1 MLLDLTTPGDEQHF
15 NSISQGENMKNKV
28 ILSALVITLGLAQ
41 TGIADNAD
49 YQNSNAKAVFVMTN
63 GAERNEVLSYRRQ
76 GDGSLKREGVFRT
89 GGRGSGGTTDP
100 LGSQGSLTL
109 SQDHSVLL
117 AVNAGSGEISSFL
130 VNGPKLRLVDV
141 KPSGGSAPVAVAESG
156 NLIYVLN
163 FAGNSNVV
171 GFHLQDGYLR
181 PIPKSIR
188 YLTSANSGASSLAF
202 SPDGRFL
209 AATEKLNNN
218 IDVFPVEADGT
229 LGPLV
234 VTKDPAAGLFA
245 VTFAPDGA
253 LLSVETGG
261 STISSFLVES
271 AGTLAPLTAGVPTL
285 GAATC
290 WHVVTPDGRFV
301 YTSNSGTSTISAF
314 AIAGAGLLTPL
325 PGTVVASNPAGSTNL
340 DIAISSDGKFLY
352 TLNSGTGAVGMFAI
366 NADGTLKSLGTLGG
380 LPISAGFNGIAAL

>member
-1 MLLDLTTPGDEQHF
+1 MQ
-15 NSISQGENMKNKV
+15 NKA
-28 ILSALVITLGLAQ
+28 ILSALVLTLGLTQA
-41 TGIADNAD
+41 GIADNAD
-49 YQNSNAKAVFVMTN
+49 DQHSNAKAVFVMTN
-63 GAERNEVLSYRRQ
+63 SAERNEILSYQRQ
-76 GDGSLKREGVFRT
+76 RNGSLKQEGVFRT

-117 AVNAGSGEISSFL
+117 AVNAGSGQISSFL
-130 VNGPKLRLVDV
+130 VNGPHLRLADV
-141 KPSGGSAPVAVAESG
+141 EPSGGSAPVAVAEWG
-156 NLIYVLN
+156 NVVYVLN
-163 FAGNSNVV
+163 FAGNSNVT
-171 GFHLQDGYLR
+171 GFRLEDGHLR
-181 PIPKSIR
+181 PIPNSIR
-188 YLTSANSGASSLAF
+188 YLTSDNSGASSLAF

-209 AATEKLNNN
+209 AVTEKLNNN

-229 LGPLV
+229 LGAMV
-234 VTKDPAAGLFA
+234 VTKDAAAGLFA

-271 AGTLAPLTAGVPTL
+271 AGTLAPLSAGVPTL
-285 GAATC
+285 GKATC

-301 YTSNSGTSTISAF
+301 YTSNSGSSTISAF

-352 TLNSGTGAVGMFAI
+352 SLNSGTGAVAIFAV
-366 NADGTLKSLGTLGG
+366 NADGTLKALGTVGG
-380 LPISAGFNGIAAL
+380 LPVSAGLNGIAAL